1 MKCAFQ
7 EEGDADMT
15 MIRFFCPQ
23 CGAGQ
28 EADDMEEG
36 VFCPYCGTYIDVARY
51 FGRPDGNMEKGNSSE
66 GIKTYVQVN
75 PYNQRGMEAVYA
87 SPDVMIRKS
96 RKHEKKREKKH
107 KKADRPYPFNHSGTS
122 SDGSSSQMMFRPQW
136 DQTPMRQ
143 LYATPPFV
151 EEERRRRREGLSTSE
166 GNGNKDEK

>member
-1 MKCAFQ
+1 MR
-7 EEGDADMT
+7 EITYHREGDYFIPALYL
-15 MIRFFCPQ
+15 
-23 CGAGQ
+23 AGD
-28 EADDMEEG
+28 E
-36 VFCPYCGTYIDVARY
+36 Y
-51 FGRPDGNMEKGNSSE
+51 EKN
-66 GIKTYVQVN
+66 
-75 PYNQRGMEAVYA
+75 YNIGKYGYLRLEYL
-87 SPDVMIRKS
+87 
-96 RKHEKKREKKH
+96 KKH